1 MVREFRPNVNNA
13 DAMVCEPPGGSN
25 FGANRTPLSTAV
37 DEVEQEVGLTL
48 DPSRFILVMDRQVMP
63 TFSTHRVA
71 VYRVELTAE
80 EISSVDST
88 VRGVEDEGERTFPAV
103 MTIRD
108 IMWGNR
114 VDWSALGMILSSI
127 PKPLVSALE

>member
-1 MVREFRPNVNNA
+1 MVLADSCFSCDLAFDSCLIPLARPNKP
-13 DAMVCEPPGGSN
+13 MVPTAPTTLAEPARRSLRRHIGQP
-25 FGANRTPLSTAV
+25 
-37 DEVEQEVGLTL
+37 
-48 DPSRFILVMDRQVMP
+48 MDRQVMP